1 MMVTSSTVVLGI
13 GIPSADPIFL
23 SVVGAH
29 VLLGL
34 GCVVSGF
41 VAMLA
46 TKGRG
51 YHSTFGTMYYWFMNG
66 VFLTMT
72 TLAVMRWSEDYVLFV
87 LGAMAFALVT
97 LGRFS
102 RSYRLSLRVH
112 ATSMAS
118 SYIVLLTAFYVDN
131 GKNLPLWRDLPA
143 ASFWLIPAAVG
154 VPILLWVLARH
165 PLLRSRADGLFR
177 DQVLCEGSDREH
189 D

>member
-1 MMVTSSTVVLGI
+1 MMDTSSTVVLGI
-13 GIPSADPIFL
+13 VIPSADPIFL

-41 VAMLA
+41 AAMLA

-51 YHSTFGTMYYWFMNG
+51 YHSTFGTLYYWFMNG

-72 TLAVMRWSEDYVLFV
+72 TLAVMRWSEDCVLFV
-87 LGAMAFALVT
+87 LGATAFALVT
-97 LGRFS
+97 LGKFA
-102 RSYRLSLRVH
+102 RSYGLSLRVH
-112 ATSMAS
+112 VTSMAS

-154 VPILLWVLARH
+154 APILLWVLARH
-165 PLLRSRADGLFR
+165 PLLQKRSIQFVA
-177 DQVLCEGSDREH
+177 
-189 D
+189 